1 MENIPENIS
10 DYINSVSTVKFLNLP
25 EEILRIIAVFVN
37 YRDLMNL
44 CMGSKRLKEKICD
57 NNNFWKD
64 KTYHDFEG
72 LYDIDEDTM
81 DWKNLYKDFRRKR
94 TLEFID
100 FSHLRPIPRK
110 GILHDERAE
119 IILEDDI
126 KRGILD
132 LEFRDTNGKPLL
144 IEIVESSSLYILR
157 KLLELGINPN
167 VKDFEG
173 ESPLSRAIKN
183 NKISFVKLL
192 LEYGADP
199 DIKDEDNETP
209 LIWASYFNYYPIVE
223 MLLENGADINIQTD
237 FGTTALIGAASKG
250 HLEIVKL
257 LLEYGADVHIRD
269 DWGRMGVGKGRTAL
283 DWAEAKGYK
292 EITNLLLEYGSGTIL
307 RRMYWGLQE
316 FPNEYGG
323 M

>member
-1 MENIPENIS
+1 MENIS
-10 DYINSVSTVKFLNLP
+10 DYISSFSAVKFLNLP

-72 LYDIDEDTM
+72 LYDINEDTI
-81 DWKNLYKDFRRKR
+81 DWKNLYKNFRQRR

-100 FSHLRPIPRK
+100 FSKLRPIPRK

-132 LEFRDTNGKPLL
+132 LDFRDINGKPLL
-144 IEIVESSSLYILR
+144 IEIVQSSSPYILR

-167 VKDFEG
+167 IKDFEG
-173 ESPLSRAIKN
+173 ESPLLQATKL
-183 NKISFVKLL
+183 NKFSFVKIL

-199 DIKDEDNETP
+199 NIKDKYNETP
-209 LIWASYFNYYPIVE
+209 LLWASHFNYYPIVE
-223 MLLENGADINIQTD
+223 ILLENGADVNIQTD
-237 FGTTALIGAASKG
+237 FGTTALIMASKKKN
-250 HLEIVKL
+250 LEMVKL
-257 LLEYGADVHIRD
+257 LLEYGADPNIRD

-283 DWAEAKGYK
+283 DWAEARGYK

-307 RRMYWGLQE
+307 RRIYWGLQE
-316 FPNEYGG
+316 FPKEYGG